1 MEGKRAMSR
10 PPAGTPKAQAPS
22 LERLSLRNGQ
32 AHAPWDQ
39 LPAELWVQI
48 LAAVSA
54 EDPCRKLG
62 KLCGMR
68 REWNQWCKDGRLY
81 EAANK
86 KLGWYGRHANLGALQ
101 AEMRRREGETFW
113 NPPPNAEAYFKEAC
127 LTFRELEGVHR
138 EWSNPL
144 NGDKYLRFVAP
155 FFLERPYFMQM
166 GEKLMRW
173 SSGLLLQVDP
183 TYPEWG
189 ALAEVALAH
198 NGGLISHVPSTRAD
212 YGKLARIAVKHS
224 PWALESVRITH
235 PAYYEV
241 AKAALGADGAQLDHV
256 PIDLDDF
263 GELAAIAVA
272 SKGMALQFVV
282 DVIEGDA
289 FRALAEVAL
298 RQNAFALE
306 FVPKDRDD
314 YTDLAL
320 IAVQQ
325 NANVLSR
332 VPQTY
337 KDFHQIAMVAV
348 TRKQGEALY
357 NLAPSV
363 HGYAE
368 LCNAAVRAD
377 GRALRYVQHE
387 GFNQEGFQAICLLA
401 VQQNGLAL
409 EWTRHVDPTP
419 ETYMGIAMAAVQ
431 QNGHALRFVRP
442 QVWNWPDRGYER
454 LCLAAVAQD
463 GSAMQHVAN
472 ILEWYTMPEHIDYA
486 KIAVAAVQSS
496 AEALRYVWG
505 HKGSISAQRT
515 LYEPYKEIALAAVLA
530 HKEALQYVVMD
541 PKDRY
546 MPIARAS
553 LRAHPTALEY
563 VHPNVKQYGELAMVA
578 VDDEDAG
585 FMALQH
591 VPTDRDDY
599 FEIARRAVQVNGL
612 ALQFVPTDLAH
623 YDKLAAIAVNQSR
636 YAINII
642 PVSHACYERMRK
654 LHNERMTPP
663 ERGYVPGRAVA

>member
-1 MEGKRAMSR
+1 MSR
-10 PPAGTPKAQAPS
+10 PPAGAPKAQAPS
-22 LERLSLRNGQ
+22 LARLSLRNEQ
-32 AHAPWDQ
+32 APAPWDE
-39 LPAELWVQI
+39 LPADLWVQI
-48 LAAVSA
+48 LASVSA
-54 EDPCRKLG
+54 EDPCRELAKFCEL
-62 KLCGMR
+62 R
-68 REWNQWCKDGRLY
+68 HEWNRWCKDGRLY

-86 KLGWYGRHANLGALQ
+86 KLGWYGRHANLGALR
-101 AEMRRREGETFW
+101 AEMRRREGESFW

-127 LTFRELEGVHR
+127 LTFRELEEAHR

-155 FFLERPYFMQM
+155 FFLERPYFVQM

-173 SSGLLLQVDP
+173 SSRLLLQVD
-183 TYPEWG
+183 TAYPEWG
-189 ALAEVALAH
+189 ALAKVALAH
-198 NGGLISHVPSTRAD
+198 NGGLFRHVPPTRAD
-212 YGKLARIAVKHS
+212 YHEI
-224 PWALESVRITH
+224 
-235 PAYYEV
+235 
-241 AKAALGADGAQLDHV
+241 AKAALGADGAQLKHV
-256 PIDLDDF
+256 PINRDDF
-263 GELAAIAVA
+263 GELAEVAVA
-272 SKGMALQFVV
+272 NNGRALEFVV

-298 RQNAFALE
+298 RQDARALE
-306 FVPKDRDD
+306 FVPKDRDY

-332 VPQTY
+332 VPHDY

-348 TRKQGEALY
+348 TRKRGEALY
-357 NLAPSV
+357 NLAPPV

-368 LCNAAVRAD
+368 LCNTAVRAD
-377 GRALRYVQHE
+377 GRALRYVKHE

-409 EWTRHVDPTP
+409 EWARHVDPTP
-419 ETYMGIAMAAVQ
+419 EAYMGIAMAAVQ

-442 QVWNWPDRGYER
+442 QVWYWPDRGYER

-463 GSAMQHVAN
+463 GSAMEHVAN
-472 ILEWYTMPEHIDYA
+472 ILEMPMMGVHIDYA
-486 KIAVAAVQSS
+486 KIAMAAVQRS
-496 AEALRYVWG
+496 AEALRYVED
-505 HKGSISAQRT
+505 HKGSILALRT

-563 VHPNVKQYGELAMVA
+563 VHPKVKQYGELAMVA
-578 VDDEDAG
+578 VDDEYAG
-585 FMALQH
+585 FRALQH

-642 PVSHACYERMRK
+642 PMSHACYERMRK
-654 LHNERMTPP
+654 LHDERMTPP
-663 ERGYVPGRAVA
+663 ERGYVPGRAAA